1 MKAAAYA
8 KINIALAVFPAS
20 ADGFHPVRGI
30 FQSVSLADTV
40 DLSLA
45 SEDRISVSNLETPA
59 DESNLAWRAF
69 DVARRVARINQPG
82 HVTLHKRI
90 PVGAGLGGGSADAA
104 AILGMAGERFGLD
117 DEAMTEIAEGLG
129 SDVPFSLVGG
139 TCMAE
144 GRGERL
150 TSLEPLT
157 GFCIALVVPP
167 FAMETPA
174 VYARWDALDGPEGE
188 PIVDAHLPP
197 SLRGGPPMRND
208 LYPAAVSLDE
218 RIGDWR
224 ADLSA
229 RWGTSVAMTGSG
241 SALFGFFA
249 DMDEATSAAESV
261 DVPARLS
268 VAVEPVDRGWR
279 RIDE

>member
-1 MKAAAYA
+1 MKADAYA
-8 KINIALAVFPAS
+8 KINLALAVFPAS
-20 ADGFHPVRGI
+20 ADGFHPLRGI

-40 DLSLA
+40 ALSLA
-45 SEDRISVSNLETPA
+45 SEDHMSVSNQETPA

-69 DVARRVARINQPG
+69 DGARRVARINQPG
-82 HVTLHKRI
+82 HVTLRKRI

-104 AILGMAGERFGLD
+104 AVLGMAGEQFGLD
-117 DEAMTEIAEGLG
+117 NEAMTEIAEGLG
-129 SDVPFSLVGG
+129 SDVPFALVGG

-150 TSLEPLT
+150 TLLEPLT
-157 GFCIALVVPP
+157 GFSIALVVPP

-188 PIVDAHLPP
+188 PIIDAHLPP
-197 SLRGGPPMRND
+197 SLRGGLPMRND

-279 RIDE
+279 RIDG

>member
-1 MKAAAYA
+1 MKADAFA

-20 ADGFHPVRGI
+20 ADGFHPLRGI

-45 SEDRISVSNLETPA
+45 REDHLSVSNLESPS
-59 DESNLAWRAF
+59 DETNLAWRAF

-82 HVTLHKRI
+82 HVDLQKRI

-104 AILGMAGERFGLD
+104 AVLGMAGEQFGIG

-150 TSLEPLT
+150 TPLPPLT
-157 GFCIALVVPP
+157 GFAIALVVPP

-188 PIVDAHLPP
+188 PMADTHLPP
-197 SLRGGPPMRND
+197 SLRGGLPMRND

-218 RIGDWR
+218 RIGDWK

-249 DMDEATSAAESV
+249 DMDEATSAVESV

-268 VAVEPVDRGWR
+268 VAVEPIDRGWR
-279 RIDE
+279 RLDA